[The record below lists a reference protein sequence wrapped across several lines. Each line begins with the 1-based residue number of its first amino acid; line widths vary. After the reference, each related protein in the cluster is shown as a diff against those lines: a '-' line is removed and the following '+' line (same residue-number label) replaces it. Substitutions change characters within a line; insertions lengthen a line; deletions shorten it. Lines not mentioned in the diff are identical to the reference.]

1 MPTFLDLAEVTYPT
15 EYNGAVIPK
24 PAGQSLL
31 PLISTHGTQEF
42 TRRGLGWEAYGMDA
56 WLEGDLKLVRLPA
69 PYGNG
74 KWQLYDLRSDPG
86 ERNDLAAKMPK
97 VVAKF
102 ETKWLEYARTNEV
115 VHPDQPVA
123 YGKPVKP
130 GKF

>member
-1 MPTFLDLAEVTYPT
+1 
-15 EYNGAVIPK
+15 
-24 PAGQSLL
+24 
-31 PLISTHGTQEF
+31 
-42 TRRGLGWEAYGMDA
+42 MDA

-86 ERNDLAAKMPK
+86 ERNDLAAKMPE

-102 ETKWLEYARTNEV
+102 ETKWLDYARTNEV